1 MIDQDN
7 SIVLLDNKI
16 NHKEKEGKSKLNLIS
31 ETNINSSSLN
41 SQINNILDRDNK
53 KKENINKDNS
63 KRKNL
68 NNFKN
73 DVFKSIELNTNNN
86 NDSDSLIYK
95 PLKTRIHVTSEI
107 LEKNNLNHN
116 NNLNNK
122 EENKLIYS
130 NENEMKE
137 TKDIKIFGKK
147 IINESQKQK
156 NPIQI
161 YDKNNIMNLDLLNEM
176 IAISNASNEPKQ
188 NKIIDNNPSKLSSE
202 LDIIKEEQNESDK
215 KSENDCKNNSPKDI
229 SKPSFNQNGNNN
241 EENNNKIKELDNI
254 IKTFDKDEINK
265 LADNNIIKAENLI
278 TDLNNDLIN
287 DMNELT
293 ENNMNNIIDE
303 FMLNSRMKLQELKI
317 MNDICNKIKD
327 NINKKYEYLSK
338 ITDNEIKDFEI
349 FYKYDKLFDYII
361 LIQNELEMQIDNSN
375 CELRKNINYF
385 QGDEVGYQENCNS
398 NRNKKLEIDI
408 EDAKQKLT
416 KINDLI
422 NIDINKNSQIDDDD
436 NPCSKIEI
444 INKDFKDND
453 NESFFE
459 IIDFIYR
466 QILNINKEHENFL
479 LY

>member
-1 MIDQDN
+1 MLHKDN

-16 NHKEKEGKSKLNLIS
+16 NHKEKEGKSKPNLIS

-73 DVFKSIELNTNNN
+73 DVFKSIELNTSNN

-188 NKIIDNNPSKLSSE
+188 NKIP
-202 LDIIKEEQNESDK
+202 
-215 KSENDCKNNSPKDI
+215 
-229 SKPSFNQNGNNN
+229 
-241 EENNNKIKELDNI
+241 
-254 IKTFDKDEINK
+254 
-265 LADNNIIKAENLI
+265 
-278 TDLNNDLIN
+278 
-287 DMNELT
+287 
-293 ENNMNNIIDE
+293 
-303 FMLNSRMKLQELKI
+303 
-317 MNDICNKIKD
+317 
-327 NINKKYEYLSK
+327 
-338 ITDNEIKDFEI
+338 
-349 FYKYDKLFDYII
+349 
-361 LIQNELEMQIDNSN
+361 
-375 CELRKNINYF
+375 
-385 QGDEVGYQENCNS
+385 
-398 NRNKKLEIDI
+398 
-408 EDAKQKLT
+408 
-416 KINDLI
+416 
-422 NIDINKNSQIDDDD
+422 
-436 NPCSKIEI
+436 
-444 INKDFKDND
+444 
-453 NESFFE
+453 
-459 IIDFIYR
+459 
-466 QILNINKEHENFL
+466 
-479 LY
+479 